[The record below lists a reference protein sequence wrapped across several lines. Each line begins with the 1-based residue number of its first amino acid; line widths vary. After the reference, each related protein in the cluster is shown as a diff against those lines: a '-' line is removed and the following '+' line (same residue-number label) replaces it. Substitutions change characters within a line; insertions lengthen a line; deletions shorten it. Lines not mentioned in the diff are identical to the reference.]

1 MGGLATNQAFLRRLS
16 DHPAFVA
23 AELDTAFIARHGA
36 ELTAVPDLTPELAAL
51 AALATYALQIHKVPV
66 ALCLP
71 MLEHLRL
78 CRYVNLIQHLLLHGH
93 ESSQLQAHLKWGTAL
108 VALVSKVHRSFYA
121 LAGLCH
127 VTAAPLQAQAAMAL
141 GSGPWRPGTVRTR
154 CAWAVS
160 RSRTRLRS
168 TLQAWLQQRG

>member
-51 AALATYALQIHKVPV
+51 AALAMHALQVHQVLV

-71 MLEHLRL
+71 MLEHLRSYR
-78 CRYVNLIQHLLLHGH
+78 CVKHIQHLLLHNH
-93 ESSQLQAHLKWGTAL
+93 ESS
-108 VALVSKVHRSFYA
+108 
-121 LAGLCH
+121 
-127 VTAAPLQAQAAMAL
+127 
-141 GSGPWRPGTVRTR
+141 
-154 CAWAVS
+154 
-160 RSRTRLRS
+160 
-168 TLQAWLQQRG
+168 